1 MKTQNDRDLEDLLD
15 DDAGRIG
22 AAYRKLSKMDP
33 PRRLD
38 RNVLAE
44 ASRAV
49 HGRPRASR
57 WLLGIGTAAGVLL
70 AGGIAWRVNHDM
82 LQQRESAPMSSPA
95 AEAVPPGIIR
105 VEPRDD
111 SNDKGKGSGKVAPP
125 DEQLESAHAAAEIA
139 GAASRKRNSPVE
151 RKAAQAEQKL
161 DSGFVPDPTIK
172 EAVPKPAP
180 EAARMQ
186 EEIREQA
193 APMVPPMPAPPVASV
208 PEPTSI
214 ADESNSAQSRR
225 ATTETESSMGSE
237 PVQKAEGQDQ
247 NAAASSNI
255 PTRDEGSLE
264 QASSFD
270 EARVTAKIVRIRA
283 LLRAGQREEALKS
296 LRELRRQH
304 PDVVLPADLRT
315 LDG

>member
-1 MKTQNDRDLEDLLD
+1 MSTRNDRDLGDLLGA
-15 DDAGRIG
+15 DAGRIG
-22 AAYRKLSKMDP
+22 AAYRKLSKMEP

-82 LQQRESAPMSSPA
+82 LRQRESAPMSSPA
-95 AEAVPPGIIR
+95 AEAVPSGVIR
-105 VEPRDD
+105 VEPRD
-111 SNDKGKGSGKVAPP
+111 NWKGSDKVAPP
-125 DEQLESAHAAAEIA
+125 EQPLESDVADGEVA

-151 RKAAQAEQKL
+151 RKASQAKQKL

-172 EAVPKPAP
+172 KSVPKPAP
-180 EAARMQ
+180 EATRMQ
-186 EEIREQA
+186 EEIREEA
-193 APMVPPMPAPPVASV
+193 APRAPPAPAPPVASA
-208 PEPTSI
+208 PEPSSM
-214 ADESNSAQSRR
+214 AEESNSAQSRR
-225 ATTETESSMGSE
+225 ASNETESSMASE
-237 PVQKAEGQDQ
+237 PMQKAGGAGQ
-247 NAAASSNI
+247 NAADSSNI
-255 PTRDEGSLE
+255 PTRDEGSRE
-264 QASSFD
+264 QASSFGD
-270 EARVTAKIVRIRA
+270 AGVTAKIDRIRA
-283 LLRAGQREEALKS
+283 LLRAGEREEALKS

-304 PDVVLPADLRT
+304 PDLVLPADLRA